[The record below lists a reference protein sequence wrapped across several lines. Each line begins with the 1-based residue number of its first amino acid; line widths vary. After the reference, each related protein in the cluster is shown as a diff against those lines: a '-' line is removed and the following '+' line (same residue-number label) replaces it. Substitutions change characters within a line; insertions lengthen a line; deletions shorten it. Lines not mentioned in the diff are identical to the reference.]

1 MFVRKKKQRSGT
13 FSVQIIDKSSG
24 KSRVIKTI
32 GSSKDPDAVEL
43 LMAEGRRWIAG
54 YGGQMVMGLMP
65 EEDRGLRKQLRR
77 AVRKVQLLGPELVLG
92 QLFDEVGFNQ
102 LKEDLFRHLVLSR
115 LVYPGSK
122 LRTVDYLAR
131 YWGVVIGVD
140 KVYRYLDKLHTSQ
153 MAKAQDICFRHSE
166 MVLGGQVGMMF
177 YDVTTLY
184 FEAER
189 EDDFRRVGYSK
200 DGKHARPQILLG
212 LLVGL
217 HGYPLA
223 YDLFEGN
230 KFEGHTLIPVIEAF
244 KKRYRPEKLVI
255 IADSGL
261 LSNKNVRALIKEG
274 YEFIL
279 GARIK
284 NESDELR
291 RRITSLQL
299 EDGESSLLTR
309 PDGLKLVI
317 SYSEKR
323 ARKDAHNRTRGLEKL
338 EKAYKAGKLTKA
350 QVNNRGYNKYLRLD
364 GEVKVEIDRDRFEQD
379 AKWDGLKGFLTNS
392 GLSKEEV
399 TGNYRH
405 LWQIERAFRIS
416 KTDLRFRP
424 IFHRLKRRI
433 EAHIC
438 IAFCAYKIYKELE
451 RQVKEEDLGLS
462 AEKVIEIL
470 KTIYGLEVVWPKSQM
485 KETMLMVA
493 DEDQARIL
501 EAFGIDWKADF

>member
-1 MFVRKKKQRSGT
+1 
-13 FSVQIIDKSSG
+13 
-24 KSRVIKTI
+24 
-32 GSSKDPDAVEL
+32 
-43 LMAEGRRWIAG
+43 MAEGRRWIAG

-77 AVRKVQLLGPELVLG
+77 AIRKVQLLGPELVLG

-217 HGYPLA
+217 HEYPL
-223 YDLFEGN
+223 
-230 KFEGHTLIPVIEAF
+230 
-244 KKRYRPEKLVI
+244 
-255 IADSGL
+255 ADSGL

-274 YEFIL
+274 YQFIL

-379 AKWDGLKGFLTNS
+379 ANWDGLKGFLTNS